1 MYGRRQMN
9 ELKKID
15 TNVSSYQYLKLV
27 DQLLKEQISKNIR
40 LSRIFYPASFIA
52 ACLIIW
58 FSDGRV
64 QIMER
69 FLAKYPEQYMI
80 AGVPMYFIVGML
92 LVTLLMVLFA
102 DKIYKWDIRI
112 ICGRADEKLE
122 EIIADLEELR
132 A

>member
-1 MYGRRQMN
+1 
-9 ELKKID
+9 
-15 TNVSSYQYLKLV
+15 
-27 DQLLKEQISKNIR
+27 
-40 LSRIFYPASFIA
+40 
-52 ACLIIW
+52 
-58 FSDGRV
+58 
-64 QIMER
+64 
-69 FLAKYPEQYMI
+69 MI

-112 ICGRADEKLE
+112 ICGRAVEKLE